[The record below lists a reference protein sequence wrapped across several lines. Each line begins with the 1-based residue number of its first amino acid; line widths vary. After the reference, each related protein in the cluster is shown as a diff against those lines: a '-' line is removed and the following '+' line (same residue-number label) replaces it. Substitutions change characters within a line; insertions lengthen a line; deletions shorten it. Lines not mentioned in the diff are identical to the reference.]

1 MSASP
6 VSFDA
11 AQAGAPSADGGRP
24 NLQHAYL
31 MVHEPSTDGS
41 LSAPG
46 ALMFQLDFQFNP
58 KELALA
64 KSASWKRETAKG
76 NAKRS
81 ATAVHRVRSRRS

>member
-1 MSASP
+1 
-6 VSFDA
+6 
-11 AQAGAPSADGGRP
+11 
-24 NLQHAYL
+24 

-58 KELALA
+58 KEIALA

-76 NAKRS
+76 SKS
-81 ATAVHRVRSRRS
+81 APPPQFTGRSRRS